1 MDYSEV
7 GMHGVRL
14 WQVVTVNGSFLEA
27 GAAAASVNMHVNGGG
42 RVNAINRGG
51 SPRTST
57 SVKCVL
63 TEAAKDKR
71 SASVR

>member
-1 MDYSEV
+1 M

-14 WQVVTVNGSFLEA
+14 WQVVTVNGSFLKA
-27 GAAAASVNMHVNGGG
+27 GAAASSVNMHVNGGG
-42 RVNAINRGG
+42 CVNAINRDG

-63 TEAAKDKR
+63 T
-71 SASVR
+71 